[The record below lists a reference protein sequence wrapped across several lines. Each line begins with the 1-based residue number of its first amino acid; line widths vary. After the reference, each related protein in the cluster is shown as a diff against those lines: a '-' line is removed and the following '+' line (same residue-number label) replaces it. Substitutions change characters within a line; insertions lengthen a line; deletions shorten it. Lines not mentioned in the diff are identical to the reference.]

1 MWILK
6 LKVISIA
13 RVRIPQFCLSDCNC
27 LSDYAPINFGAPNIK
42 HPGQLS
48 YPRQSQKRHQCD

>member
-48 YPRQSQKRHQCD
+48 YPRQSLKQH